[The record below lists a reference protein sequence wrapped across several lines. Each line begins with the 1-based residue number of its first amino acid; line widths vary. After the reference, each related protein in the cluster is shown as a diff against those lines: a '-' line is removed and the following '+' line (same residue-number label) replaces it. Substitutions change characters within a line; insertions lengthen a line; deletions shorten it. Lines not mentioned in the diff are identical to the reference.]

1 MKNKR
6 FVPTAIGADQK
17 TKSIAMKKFFSLLA
31 AMSIAVCSF
40 AQSGGNKV
48 TGSIKDGGNQKIIDA
63 ASVSLLKANDTSLVK
78 VAVTDKAGNFSFEN
92 VKDGNYLV
100 LATSIGHSKTY
111 SSSFV
116 IGSNSPSANV
126 GVLQLVPAEKAMKEV
141 VVSSKKPLIE
151 RKLDRTIVN
160 VDASITSAG
169 STALEVLEKAPG
181 VTVDK
186 DGNISLKG
194 KSGVIIY
201 LDGRPS
207 YLSGADLA
215 NLLRN
220 MSSDQL
226 EQLEIMTNPPAKFDA
241 AGNAG
246 VINIKTKK
254 NKQFGYN
261 GSITSG
267 YTQGRHARFNE
278 AFSFNYRNKK
288 FNFFSNLNYNRNHR
302 SQELFILRNFRDGN
316 TKIIKSIFDQE
327 TSMESESH
335 NYSAKAGVDYNLS
348 ERSTL
353 GVVLSGFYNPSLWQS
368 NTNTLIYDPNYTLT
382 DQTTAFS
389 QNDEKWKNFST
400 NVNFRTKLDSAGQ
413 ELTADLDYINYKATN
428 FQPLISTYYDN
439 AGNLKQAPDVLHA
452 TLPTNIK
459 IYSGKV
465 DYTLPLK
472 KDAKFEAG
480 FKTSYVTND
489 NDARYD
495 SIKTGYTVLDSAR
508 SNHFIYD
515 ENISAAYVNYSRPLG
530 KKWSAQ
536 FGLRVENT
544 HANGVS
550 KGYTYNTTLN
560 KFEYTETTFKRDYTQ
575 LFPTAYLQYTAN
587 EKNQFVINYGRR
599 IKRPDY
605 EDMNPFV
612 NFLDRYT
619 FQQGNPNLSPQFAH
633 NIELSHTY
641 HGFLTTTVN
650 YTSTNNIIQQV
661 LEQNDATNETFI
673 KKANIASSKQV
684 GLTVTANKSITKWWT
699 GNIYTNVYNNHF
711 KGLVNNEPI
720 SIGVTTFIVQLQQQ
734 FKFSKGWSA
743 EVSGFYRS
751 KGLEGVIYI
760 KPMAQVNAGISKQ
773 LLKNKGSL
781 RLNVRDIFAGGVF
794 KGYSKYGTVDA
805 TFKNVNDSRAVSL
818 TFSYRFNKGKL
829 KAGSN
834 KRNSSANEEQD
845 RVKGGN

>member
-1 MKNKR
+1 MKH
-6 FVPTAIGADQK
+6 
-17 TKSIAMKKFFSLLA
+17 FFSLLA
-31 AMSIAVCSF
+31 AMSIAMCSL
-40 AQSGGNKV
+40 AQTGGNKIS
-48 TGSIKDGGNQKIIDA
+48 GSIKDGGNQKVIDA
-63 ASVSLLKANDTSLVK
+63 ASITLLNSADSSLVK
-78 VAVTDKAGNFSFEN
+78 TALTDKAGNFSFEH
-92 VKDGNYLV
+92 VKEGTYLV
-100 LATSIGHSKTY
+100 LATSVGHATIY
-111 SSSFV
+111 SGKV
-116 IGSNSPSANV
+116 TVNEASPTASV
-126 GVLQLVPAEKAMKEV
+126 GMLQLVSNEKVLKEV

-160 VDASITSAG
+160 IDASITSAG
-169 STALEVLEKAPG
+169 NTALEVLEKAPG

-194 KSGVIIY
+194 KSGVVIY

-207 YLSGADLA
+207 YLSGSDLA
-215 NLLRN
+215 NLLRS
-220 MSSDQL
+220 MTADQL
-226 EQLEIMTNPPAKFDA
+226 EQLEIMTNPPAKYDA

-261 GSITSG
+261 GNLTTG
-267 YTQGRHARFNE
+267 YTQGMYARFNE
-278 AFSFNYRNKK
+278 GFGFNYRNSKI
-288 FNFFSNLNYNRNHR
+288 NFFSNLGFSRNHR
-302 SQELFILRNFRDGN
+302 GEELYIVRNFRDVN
-316 TKIIKSIFDQE
+316 TKNIKSIFDQE
-327 TSMESESH
+327 TSMINESYY
-335 NYSAKAGVDYNLS
+335 YSAKVGLDYTLS
-348 ERSTL
+348 KRSTL
-353 GVVLSGFYNPSLWQS
+353 GVVLNGFYRPSLWS
-368 NTNTLIYDPNYTLT
+368 SSTNTLIYDPAYTLT
-382 DQTTAFS
+382 DQTTALAK
-389 QNDEKWKNFST
+389 NDQQWKNFSS
-400 NVNFRTKLDSAGQ
+400 NINFRTKLDTAGQ
-413 ELTADLDYINYKATN
+413 ELTADLDYLQYNGTN

-439 AGNLKQAPDVLHA
+439 NGNQKAAPDVLNA
-452 TLPTNIK
+452 SLPTSIR

-472 KDAKFEAG
+472 KDSKFEAG
-480 FKTSYVTND
+480 FKTSYVNTD
-489 NDARYD
+489 NNARYD
-495 SIKTGYTVLDSAR
+495 SVKAAYTVMDSAR
-508 SNHFIYD
+508 SNHFMYD
-515 ENISAAYVNYSRPLG
+515 ENINAAYLNYSRPLG

-544 HANGVS
+544 NANGIS
-550 KGYTYNTTLN
+550 KGYTYNAMQD
-560 KFEYTETTFKRDYTQ
+560 KFEYTETTFKRNYTQ

-619 FQQGNPNLSPQFAH
+619 FEQGNPNLGPQFAH

-641 HGFLTTTVN
+641 KGFLTSAIN

-684 GLTVTANKSITKWWT
+684 GLAVSANKSITKWWT
-699 GNIYTNVYNNHF
+699 SNIYSNVYNNHF
-711 KGLVNNEPI
+711 KGLVNNEAI
-720 SIGVTTFIVQLQQQ
+720 SIGITSFIVQLQQQ
-734 FKFSKGWSA
+734 FKFSHGWSA
-743 EVSGFYRS
+743 ELSGFYRS

-760 KPMAQVNAGISKQ
+760 RPIAQVNAGISKQ
-773 LLKNKGSL
+773 ILKNQGSV

-805 TFKNVNDSRAVSL
+805 EFRNVNDSRAVSL

-829 KAGSN
+829 KAGSS
-834 KRNSSANEEQD
+834 KRNNSAGEEQE
-845 RVKGGN
+845 RVKSGN